1 MRHKYSWA
9 KENGKLKSKN
19 LTKDAAILESITSF
33 LPQFPG
39 RKKSIAL
46 IESVKRKGHGT
57 QDAENH
63 TMRSSIISTNNPS
76 KVAMLANFANKRR
89 ESKASFKSDTVQ
101 QEIPEDGQSKTT
113 CNPTQS
119 QNQTTRKENQLTAFM
134 EEDEEEKPEQNAEKK
149 FQETSLSKIT
159 EVIKASSDHLAE
171 SFENL
176 GKMVSKSV
184 SRLIQSSEEQI
195 PQNVEKVKIST
206 EDMNSM
212 FITEVVRRK
221 APGAKENLKELM
233 EVKVITEPPENIAIP
248 IPRTTSALV
257 KERKKNRRP
266 IFLSKRHG
274 NSFNNSSN
282 TSLEA
287 DLLSQLDGI
296 ASSVGVVVPKADV
309 SALSKPKISSSLNSL
324 GSPSLPVL
332 PLPTEQHTINIE
344 PSSTN
349 DENNS
354 AKDKPANENELEIKA
369 QNHLSR
375 ISKTPSEIKNDL
387 AMSLIHDASPLGPKK
402 QIAGTASP
410 KLSPSSSR
418 PPYLSDK
425 KASKFGRAND
435 LTKNSAKKVRNPSSK
450 PTERLTDS
458 MTPIKLSLPENVE
471 IEVISD
477 SLFPEELARE
487 ESNVAPAS
495 FTPIASRHSQL
506 PTGHLGTHIDVLK
519 VKQQRQSRMMPSKA
533 GIVKRSDD
541 VFSLDAI
548 IGGVGET
555 ELIDKR
561 EGGSKK

>member
-1 MRHKYSWA
+1 
-9 KENGKLKSKN
+9 
-19 LTKDAAILESITSF
+19 
-33 LPQFPG
+33 
-39 RKKSIAL
+39 
-46 IESVKRKGHGT
+46 
-57 QDAENH
+57 
-63 TMRSSIISTNNPS
+63 
-76 KVAMLANFANKRR
+76 
-89 ESKASFKSDTVQ
+89 
-101 QEIPEDGQSKTT
+101 
-113 CNPTQS
+113 
-119 QNQTTRKENQLTAFM
+119 M
-134 EEDEEEKPEQNAEKK
+134 EEDEEEEPEQNAEKK

-221 APGAKENLKELM
+221 APSAKENLKELM

-248 IPRTTSALV
+248 IPRTLV

-266 IFLSKRHG
+266 IFLAKRHG

-369 QNHLSR
+369 QNHFSR
-375 ISKTPSEIKNDL
+375 ISKSPSEIKNDL
-387 AMSLIHDASPLGPKK
+387 AMSLLHDASPLAKK

-425 KASKFGRAND
+425 KVSKFGRASD

-458 MTPIKLSLPENVE
+458 MTPIKLSLPENIE

-495 FTPIASRHSQL
+495 FTPIASRQSKL
-506 PTGHLGTHIDVLK
+506 PTGHFGTHIDVLK